1 LATIRNT
8 IDTQFTSRGARAVR
22 EETESIGRAQ
32 TRLGQSSASA
42 GRSFSAQSS
51 GLGGLVGVYAAAAA
65 NVFAISA
72 AFEALNAAA
81 KFQTIIKGTEQ
92 LANAVGTSSKSV
104 INSLKD
110 ITDGQLTIAEAAK
123 SANIALSAGFNVDQI
138 NQLGS
143 LAAKASKTLGRDL
156 TDSFQRL
163 TRGAIKL
170 EPELLDELGIFT
182 RLDPAVNAYAIS
194 LGKSVSQLTAFE
206 KRQAFVVG
214 ILKDGNNAFKD
225 IDMSGESTQKT
236 FEKLVVSFS
245 DLAIVAGGLLAD
257 ALVPLAKFL
266 NDSLGNQL
274 ILLGAVGT
282 LVFGRLATAVG
293 AFVTGGIAN
302 LSIGLNKIA
311 TDMATVS
318 TSATA
323 MTARTAAASAAF
335 TGAGALA
342 GSSRAFGSQFK
353 SQLAAGPL
361 SLGQA
366 QQAQPKLVAA
376 LKSEKA
382 LRSQIRRLQMQG
394 VALTDAQNK
403 KLQQSVSRSRALV
416 VSLRL
421 VRDQISLAGVAANGL
436 TAGLTKA
443 ATVAATMGALLGGLL
458 SLLNYVLIAAVA
470 VQLIGKLFGKDI
482 FKELLELYK
491 DFTAESRQAAAG
503 LEELNSKIGQ
513 TGSKYIE
520 LARTLDAAGLDP
532 DERTVAGLSGKIDDL
547 TGAARKAR
555 REIAFLEAQIAKGV
569 LGDPGV
575 GLNFGFFTNQGMNE
589 AENEVARLKGV
600 VENLDDALNILGG
613 SMSQLQGF
621 EDFAKF
627 IGKAKEEV
635 DGLTQSLSR
644 LFIQGKI
651 GISSV
656 QTSADGT
663 MKDFLKTVLPVKA
676 VQGDTLA
683 DMTSPFADNY
693 TSFSPPLGQNSAG
706 QIDLTR
712 AFQFKDQSRF
722 LELQTDREGK
732 YTAGSKAFIQAAD
745 ATSDAYL
752 KIQELFESLAL
763 GNISQENAGKQL
775 GILTQRLEE
784 AQKIINKGLGDNTF
798 FNEGTRAQAEAFLNS
813 IGDGIAYVNDRLRNL
828 TEEFIAQEKLF
839 LQLNKQFSGASG
851 FIDTAA
857 STGMIKARTGEIA
870 RDEQDIANFRRE
882 NFLLLAEQLRKI
894 QLMSPLEQERLG
906 YVSQRKSLDQNLL
919 LIAKAS
925 FMETVK
931 FLATTKKQVD
941 AEAQKKQAL
950 QDQLDILRLQ
960 TAESKRQAQTRLDAA
975 RNNFIM
981 SQGSN
986 NFTRN
991 LTGSRIPFPAGT
1003 RGDIRGF
1010 REPVGPG
1017 MNSGN
1022 GGALN
1027 FEGGQAGINLMK
1039 QQQSQMDSMLSRR
1052 KKSLDL
1058 AKQLRDVSM
1067 QTADIERKQRKQA
1080 VDSRGAAASG
1090 AAGLAVTRA
1099 QEAATIIEERS
1110 LSTTK
1115 EILDA
1120 RIAVMAAERDA
1131 ELANIGAAAA
1141 SAKEEF
1147 AQNQEILEEKRK
1159 ILEAEQKQQIED
1171 TNLAKIAREAS
1182 LEIVRAERQ
1191 QLEAAKQLEID
1202 KVKDNK
1208 AAIEAQK
1215 NLAIKQ
1221 AEIARANRDVS
1232 IQANIDTLTNLKLR
1246 IEADDKFLT
1255 RYADITKM
1263 VLKAMKITFDPEDLY
1278 GVGSNNPNQKTPTEL
1293 MSEVIDGLLSSAG
1306 ERLELSGDIEDDQKG
1321 TATDIAEKD
1330 EKARLLRQAQLENE
1344 LIQLAQINDMK
1355 IAEEDRET
1363 AFIEL
1368 AAQDQAAIIAKKLE
1382 NIDLEKTANQEA
1394 FAAKMSELG
1403 IEASVAKEAY
1413 RLARE
1418 AAEFDISQKKRM
1430 VQLGK
1435 DLAYGISDTLGNAM
1449 MKFLTNLQEGKPLI
1463 EGIGELFTQMLFD
1476 IQQKILKASVIDPIT
1491 DSVTD
1496 SLMGSFGKMAFFG
1509 GKAAGGVVHMAEGG
1523 QVNSLRDR
1531 VPAMLEPGEFVIRKS
1546 AAKSIGQSRLG
1557 QMNATGAGGMGNV
1570 QFNIVNNGAPKEA
1583 AQQGPPKIDTDKIV
1597 IDVVMRDLNS
1607 NGPIRKAMR
1616 GG

>member
-1 LATIRNT
+1 MATIRNT

-92 LANAVGTSSKSV
+92 LANAVGTSAKSV
-104 INSLKD
+104 ISGLKD

-123 SANIALSAGFNVDQI
+123 SANIALSAGFNVEQI

-206 KRQAFVVG
+206 KRQAFLVG

-257 ALVPLAKFL
+257 SLVPLAKFL

-274 ILLGAVGT
+274 ILLGAIGT

-293 AFVTGGIAN
+293 GFVTGGIAN

-335 TGAGALA
+335 AGAGAVA

-353 SQLAAGPL
+353 GQLAAGPL

-366 QQAQPKLVAA
+366 QQAQPKLIAA

-382 LRSQIRRLQMQG
+382 LRGQLRRLQMQG

-403 KLQQSVSRSRALV
+403 KLQQSVSRTKALV
-416 VSLRL
+416 LSLRL

-436 TAGLTKA
+436 TMALSKA
-443 ATVAATMGALLGGLL
+443 ATVVSVMGALLGGLL
-458 SLLNYVLIAAVA
+458 SFLNYVLIAAVA
-470 VQLIGKLFGKDI
+470 IQVIGKLFGKDI

-503 LEELNSKIGQ
+503 LEELNLKIGQ

-532 DERTVAGLSGKIDDL
+532 DERTVSGLAGKIDDL
-547 TGAARKAR
+547 TVAARKAR
-555 REIAFLEAQIAKGV
+555 GEIAFLESQIAKGV

-589 AENEVARLKGV
+589 AANEVARLKGV
-600 VENLDDALNILGG
+600 VENLDEALGILGG
-613 SMSQLQGF
+613 SMTQLQGF

-627 IGKAKEEV
+627 IGKAKEEIE
-635 DGLTQSLSR
+635 GLTQALSR

-651 GISSV
+651 GISSI
-656 QTSADGT
+656 QMSADGT
-663 MKDFLKTVLPVKA
+663 MKDFLEAVLPVKA
-676 VQGDTLA
+676 VQGDTSA
-683 DMTSPFADNY
+683 DMTNPFADQFNVD
-693 TSFSPPLGQNSAG
+693 TAPLGQNSQG
-706 QIDLTR
+706 QQDMSR
-712 AFQFKDQSRF
+712 VFQFKDQSRF
-722 LELQTDREGK
+722 LELQVDLEGK
-732 YTAGSKAFIQAAD
+732 YTRGSKAFIQATD

-752 KIQELFESLAL
+752 KVQELFESLSL

-775 GILTQRLEE
+775 GILTKRLED
-784 AQKIINKGLGDNTF
+784 AQKIINQGLGDNTF
-798 FNEGTRAQAEAFLNS
+798 FNENTQAQAVAFLES
-813 IGDGIAYVNDRLRNL
+813 IGDGLAYVDDRLRNL
-828 TEEFIAQEKLF
+828 TEEFIAQEKLY
-839 LQLNKQFSGASG
+839 LQLNKQFSGASA
-851 FIDTAA
+851 FIDQVA
-857 STGMIKARTGEIA
+857 STGMIKARTKEIA
-870 RDEQDIANFRRE
+870 TSEQEIATFRRE
-882 NFLLLAEQLRKI
+882 NFLLLAAQLVELNK
-894 QLMSPLEQERLG
+894 MNPADQEREGLA
-906 YVSQRKSLDQNLL
+906 SRRKSLDQNML

-931 FLATTKKQVD
+931 FLNNSKKQVVE
-941 AEAQKKQAL
+941 EAKKKQAL
-950 QDQLDILRLQ
+950 QDQLDILRMQ
-960 TAESKRQAQTRLDAA
+960 TAESKRQAQTRVDGA

-991 LTGSRIPFPAGT
+991 LTGSGIPFPAGT
-1003 RGDIRGF
+1003 SGDIRGF
-1010 REPVGPG
+1010 RKPIG
-1017 MNSGN
+1017 SGIDSSSS
-1022 GGALN
+1022 ALN

-1039 QQQSQMDSMLSRR
+1039 QQQSQMDAMLSRR
-1052 KKSLDL
+1052 KKSVDL
-1058 AKQLRDVSM
+1058 AEQLRDVSM
-1067 QTADIERKQRKQA
+1067 QTASIERDQRMQA

-1115 EILDA
+1115 EILAA

-1147 AQNQEILEEKRK
+1147 TQNQEILEERRK
-1159 ILEAEQKQQIED
+1159 ILEVEQKQQIED
-1171 TNLAKIAREAS
+1171 TNLARISREAN
-1182 LEIVRAERQ
+1182 LGIVRAERE

-1202 KVKDNK
+1202 KVKENK
-1208 AAIEAQK
+1208 AGIEAQK

-1221 AEIARANRDVS
+1221 AEIARANRDVG

-1255 RYADITKM
+1255 RYAEITEM

-1278 GVGSNNPNQKTPTEL
+1278 GVGSNNPNAKTPTEL
-1293 MSEVIDGLLSSAG
+1293 MSDVIDGLLGSAG
-1306 ERLELSGDIEDDQKG
+1306 GRLEMSGNIESAQKG
-1321 TATDIAEKD
+1321 TAEDIAAKD
-1330 EKARLLRQAQLENE
+1330 EKARLIRQAQLENE
-1344 LIQLAQINDMK
+1344 LLQLAAINNMK

-1363 AFIEL
+1363 AFLEL
-1368 AAQDQAAIIAKKLE
+1368 EARDQANIIAKKLE

-1403 IEASVAKEAY
+1403 VEASVAKEAY

-1418 AAEFDISQKKRM
+1418 AAEYDLSAKARM
-1430 VQLGK
+1430 VELGRGI
-1435 DLAYGISDTLGNAM
+1435 AFTISDTLGNAVM
-1449 MKFLTNLQEGKPLI
+1449 SFLTNIQQGKPII
-1463 EGIGELFTQMLFD
+1463 EGIGELFIQMLFD
-1476 IQQKILKASVIDPIT
+1476 IQQQILQKSLIEPMTNAVS
-1491 DSVTD
+1491 D
-1496 SLMGSFGKMAFFG
+1496 SLIKSFAGFLASG
-1509 GKAAGGVVHMAEGG
+1509 GPVRHMAEGG

-1531 VPAMLEPGEFVIRKS
+1531 VPAMLEPGEFVIRKT
-1546 AAKSIGQSRLG
+1546 AAKSIGHSRLG
-1557 QMNATGAGGMGNV
+1557 KMNATGAGGMGNV
-1570 QFNIVNNGAPKEA
+1570 QFNIVNNGEPKSAE
-1583 AQQGPPKIDTDKIV
+1583 QQGTPKIDTDKIV
-1597 IDVVMRDLNS
+1597 IDVVMRDLKS
-1607 NGPIRKAMR
+1607 NGPIRQAMR
-1616 GG
+1616 N